1 VERVELFSRLHP
13 GAAFVRHSAALLSLA
28 VLCNGG
34 DALAR
39 NPRDVLNQF
48 AGIRQLV
55 VTKAVQAE
63 WMKSPDAEITCLAQ
77 NPRPQGRS
85 ISALIEQDI
94 PTSDGR
100 VAPERASCRL
110 QMAQSIL
117 LAERTSAQTGPYGVD
132 ALTLGSKV
140 AFGTPAYR
148 QYRCASSQ
156 KFEGFVWCTKTISGR
171 EGRGRFKEWF
181 SILRAEDGAVVY
193 VNRYQEPAY
202 WSANEVADDIQR
214 YARKIGEEP
223 HIIQLPVRP
232 GLPKGTLATWGKVVL
247 EPIVGDELR
256 LLGED
261 KPLKKGIAIDF
272 IGNFSQSAR
281 QGLPIYRLAGGAGFV
296 WAASYD
302 QSGRGTLRFSA
313 VDASTYS
320 PLPPPVAVGP
330 PGAAETAIVAQPT
343 SAPGT
348 TIPSPVDAT
357 APTRRR
363 GEQLDCNAGPGCD
376 APTSA
381 LSSVVAPPRDPND
394 VIAQVLNFSTTQL
407 QQTDPA
413 DGARQYARESAASNF
428 GSKEWKEGMLDLVVA
443 YWVWLILALIAGG
456 PAGYWLIRLQIA
468 RGRGSEEA
476 RLALKAKAAE
486 EVRQVAETQAAEDA
500 RRAAEAQAAEDAR
513 RAVEAKTAEEARVAV
528 EAKAAE
534 EVRQVAETQAA
545 EDARR
550 AAEAQA
556 AEDARRAVEAKT
568 AEEARV
574 AVEAKAAEEVRQVA
588 ETQAAED
595 ARRAAEA
602 QAAEDARR
610 AVEAKTAE
618 EARVAVEA
626 KAAEEVRQVAEAK
639 AAEDARN
646 APEVQAAEGG
656 PDVAKANAA
665 EDTRHDAK
673 AKGNKRAAR
682 VLKARG
688 VTKAKSAKEAGGAAE
703 VKGAEEAPRI
713 AKRSS
718 AAIRRGSPKG
728 PAPPPAGM
736 TDNRRFVRAKPSTHP
751 ALQKRTPA

>member
-1 VERVELFSRLHP
+1 V
-13 GAAFVRHSAALLSLA
+13 VRHSAALLSLA
-28 VLCNGG
+28 VLCNGS

-39 NPRDVLNQF
+39 NPRDVFNQF
-48 AGIRQLV
+48 AGIPQSV
-55 VTKAVQAE
+55 VTKAVQAG
-63 WMKSPDAEITCLAQ
+63 WRKSPDAEITCVGQ
-77 NPRPQGRS
+77 NLRPGGS
-85 ISALIEQDI
+85 SKSALIEQGI
-94 PTSDGR
+94 PHSDGG
-100 VAPERASCRL
+100 VAPERASCRI

-117 LAERTSAQTGPYGVD
+117 LAELTSAQTGPYGVD

-148 QYRCASSQ
+148 QYRCVPSQ
-156 KFEGFVWCTKTISGR
+156 KFEGFVWCTKTISDR
-171 EGRGRFKEWF
+171 EGRGRVKEWF
-181 SILRAEDGAVVY
+181 SILHAKDGAVVY

-202 WSANEVADDIQR
+202 WSANEVADDIRR

-296 WAASYD
+296 WAASYN

-330 PGAAETAIVAQPT
+330 PGAAETAVDAQPT
-343 SAPGT
+343 SAPST

-443 YWVWLILALIAGG
+443 YWVWLISALIAGG
-456 PAGYWLIRLQIA
+456 PAGYWFIRLQIA

-476 RLALKAKAAE
+476 RLALEANAAE
-486 EVRQVAETQAAEDA
+486 EA
-500 RRAAEAQAAEDAR
+500 RRAAEAQAAEDAC
-513 RAVEAKTAEEARVAV
+513 
-528 EAKAAE
+528 
-534 EVRQVAETQAA
+534 
-545 EDARR
+545 R

-556 AEDARRAVEAKT
+556 AEDAC
-568 AEEARV
+568 
-574 AVEAKAAEEVRQVA
+574 
-588 ETQAAED
+588 
-595 ARRAAEA
+595 RAAEA
-602 QAAEDARR
+602 QAAEDACR
-610 AVEAKTAE
+610 
-618 EARVAVEA
+618 
-626 KAAEEVRQVAEAK
+626 AAEA
-639 AAEDARN
+639 
-646 APEVQAAEGG
+646 QAAEGAPG
-656 PDVAKANAA
+656 VAKANAF
-665 EDTRHDAK
+665 EDTRYDTK
-673 AKGNKRAAR
+673 AKGNKEAAS
-682 VLKARG
+682 VLKAKTVAKTKARG
-688 VTKAKSAKEAGGAAE
+688 VTKAKAAKEAGGAAE
-703 VKGAEEAPRI
+703 AKAAEETPRI
-713 AKRSS
+713 AKRSA
-718 AAIRRGSPKG
+718 AAIRPGTSPKG
-728 PAPPPAGM
+728 PAAPPA
-736 TDNRRFVRAKPSTHP
+736 DIR
-751 ALQKRTPA
+751 

>member
-1 VERVELFSRLHP
+1 V
-13 GAAFVRHSAALLSLA
+13 VRHSAALLSLA
-28 VLCNGG
+28 VLCNGS

-39 NPRDVLNQF
+39 NPRDVF
-48 AGIRQLV
+48 PV
-55 VTKAVQAE
+55 EAE
-63 WMKSPDAEITCLAQ
+63 WRKSPDAEITCVGRNL
-77 NPRPQGRS
+77 RPGGS
-85 ISALIEQDI
+85 SKPALIEQGI
-94 PTSDGR
+94 PRSDGG
-100 VAPERASCRL
+100 VAPERASCRI
-110 QMAQSIL
+110 QMAQLIL
-117 LAERTSAQTGPYGVD
+117 LAELTSAQTGPYGVD

-148 QYRCASSQ
+148 QYRCVPSQ
-156 KFEGFVWCTKTISGR
+156 KFEGFVWCTKTISDR

-181 SILRAEDGAVVY
+181 SILHAQDGAVVY

-202 WSANEVADDIQR
+202 WSANEVAEDIQR

-247 EPIVGDELR
+247 EPIAGDELR
-256 LLGED
+256 LLAEH

-296 WAASYD
+296 WAASYN

-320 PLPPPVAVGP
+320 PLPPPIAGGP
-330 PGAAETAIVAQPT
+330 PGAAETAFEAQRT

-363 GEQLDCNAGPGCD
+363 GKQLDCNAGPGCD

-381 LSSVVAPPRDPND
+381 LSSIVAPPRDPNE
-394 VIAQVLNFSTTQL
+394 VVAQVLNYSTTQL

-443 YWVWLILALIAGG
+443 YWVWLVSALIAGG
-456 PAGYWLIRLQIA
+456 PVGYWLIRLQIA

-476 RLALKAKAAE
+476 RLALEAKAADKAC
-486 EVRQVAETQAAEDA
+486 QAAETQAAEDA

-528 EAKAAE
+528 EAKGADEAC
-534 EVRQVAETQAA
+534 QAA
-545 EDARR
+545 ET
-550 AAEAQA
+550 QA
-556 AEDARRAVEAKT
+556 AEDARRAVEAKAAKET
-568 AEEARV
+568 RLAL
-574 AVEAKAAEEVRQVA
+574 EAKAAEEVRHVA
-588 ETQAAED
+588 ETQAAEG
-595 ARRAAEA
+595 E
-602 QAAEDARR
+602 
-610 AVEAKTAE
+610 
-618 EARVAVEA
+618 
-626 KAAEEVRQVAEAK
+626 
-639 AAEDARN
+639 
-646 APEVQAAEGG
+646 PG
-656 PDVAKANAA
+656 VAKAAA
-665 EDTRHDAK
+665 EDTRREAK
-673 AKGNKRAAR
+673 ARGNKQAAG

-688 VTKAKSAKEAGGAAE
+688 VKKAKSVKEAGGAAE
-703 VKGAEEAPRI
+703 VNPEEAPRI
-713 AKRSS
+713 AKRSA
-718 AAIRRGSPKG
+718 AAIRRGRSPKG
-728 PAPPPAGM
+728 PAPPPTDM
-736 TDNRRFVRAKPSTHP
+736 TDNRGTDSSSGP
-751 ALQKRTPA
+751 A

>member
-1 VERVELFSRLHP
+1 V
-13 GAAFVRHSAALLSLA
+13 VRHSAALLSLA
-28 VLCNGG
+28 VLCNGS

-39 NPRDVLNQF
+39 NHRDVFNQF
-48 AGIRQLV
+48 AGIPQSV

-63 WMKSPDAEITCLAQ
+63 WRKSPDAEITCVGQSL
-77 NPRPQGRS
+77 RPGGS
-85 ISALIEQDI
+85 SKSALIEQGI
-94 PTSDGR
+94 PRSDGG
-100 VAPERASCRL
+100 VAPERASCRI

-117 LAERTSAQTGPYGVD
+117 LAELTSAQTGPYGVD

-140 AFGTPAYR
+140 AFGTAAYR
-148 QYRCASSQ
+148 QYRCVPSQ
-156 KFEGFVWCTKTISGR
+156 KFEGFVWCTKTISDR

-181 SILRAEDGAVVY
+181 SILHAQDGAVVY

-214 YARKIGEEP
+214 YSRRIGEEP

-232 GLPKGTLATWGKVVL
+232 GSPMGTLATWGKVVL
-247 EPIVGDELR
+247 EPIIGDELR

-261 KPLKKGIAIDF
+261 KPLKKGIAIDS

-296 WAASYD
+296 WAASYN

-330 PGAAETAIVAQPT
+330 PGAAETAVDAQPT
-343 SAPGT
+343 SAPGA
-348 TIPSPVDAT
+348 TIPSPVDAI
-357 APTRRR
+357 APTQRRD
-363 GEQLDCNAGPGCD
+363 EQLDCNAGPGCD
-376 APTSA
+376 AATSA

-394 VIAQVLNFSTTQL
+394 VIARVLNYSTTQL

-428 GSKEWKEGMLDLVVA
+428 GSKEWKEGMLDLVAA
-443 YWVWLILALIAGG
+443 YWVWLISALIAGG
-456 PAGYWLIRLQIA
+456 PVGYWLIRLQVA

-476 RLALKAKAAE
+476 RLALEATAAE
-486 EVRQVAETQAAEDA
+486 EACQVAETPAAEDA

-513 RAVEAKTAEEARVAV
+513 RAVEAKAAKGACLAP

-545 EDARR
+545 EAARR

-556 AEDARRAVEAKT
+556 AEDARSAVETKT

-574 AVEAKAAEEVRQVA
+574 AVEAKAAEEACQV
-588 ETQAAED
+588 
-595 ARRAAEA
+595 AEA
-602 QAAEDARR
+602 QATGDARS
-610 AVEAKTAE
+610 
-618 EARVAVEA
+618 
-626 KAAEEVRQVAEAK
+626 
-639 AAEDARN
+639 
-646 APEVQAAEGG
+646 APEVPAAEGG
-656 PDVAKANAA
+656 PSVAKANAA
-665 EDTRHDAK
+665 EDTRRDAK
-673 AKGNKRAAR
+673 AKGNKQAAS
-682 VLKARG
+682 VLKVRG

-703 VKGAEEAPRI
+703 VKAAEEAPRV
-713 AKRSS
+713 AKRSA
-718 AAIRRGSPKG
+718 AAIRRGRSPKG
-728 PAPPPAGM
+728 PAPPPADM
-736 TDNRRFVRAKPSTHP
+736 R
-751 ALQKRTPA
+751 